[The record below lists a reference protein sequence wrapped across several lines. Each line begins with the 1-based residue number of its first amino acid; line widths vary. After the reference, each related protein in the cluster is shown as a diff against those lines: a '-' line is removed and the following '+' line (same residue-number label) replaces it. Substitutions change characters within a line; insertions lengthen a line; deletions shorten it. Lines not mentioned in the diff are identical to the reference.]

1 MVGGDR
7 FMESSWTVGRLME
20 DGLWGYGTPVR
31 LWGGSATH
39 KLLAAIAGEI
49 RTYEH

>member
-1 MVGGDR
+1 MIGYGIITYHD
-7 FMESSWTVGRLME
+7 LME
-20 DGLWGYGTPVR
+20 DGLWGYGTPAR
-31 LWGGSATH
+31 LFFFFGGGSATH